1 VCPCFAQPEPGSTD
15 EAELYAIIK
24 ELVEKMKSD
33 DIETANS
40 ATEDIVRMTRDFIEL
55 VSTSAEKAA
64 NPETRKNLMSIL
76 DRTSMSLRGQLF
88 VLRMYL
94 DSRSKVE
101 ELSRSMPDIY
111 DRIGDSHWKNRQE
124 LVVELTEK
132 DDPDAVP
139 ILPINS
145 IGK

>member
-1 VCPCFAQPEPGSTD
+1 
-15 EAELYAIIK
+15 
-24 ELVEKMKSD
+24 
-33 DIETANS
+33 
-40 ATEDIVRMTRDFIEL
+40 
-55 VSTSAEKAA
+55 
-64 NPETRKNLMSIL
+64 MSIL

-88 VLRMYL
+88 VLRMYP